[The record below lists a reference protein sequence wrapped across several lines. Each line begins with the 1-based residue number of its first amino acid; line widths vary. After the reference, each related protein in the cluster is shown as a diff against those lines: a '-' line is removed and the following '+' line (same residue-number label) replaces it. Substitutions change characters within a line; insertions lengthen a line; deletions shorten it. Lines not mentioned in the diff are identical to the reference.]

1 MHKSIYLVLL
11 FLTNLIYSQDNPINW
26 STSVID
32 NGNNEYTLV
41 TKGLIKDG
49 WRLYAQTLPEGGAL
63 PTEFVFEDES
73 PFSFYGNVVEPT
85 PITKFDPI
93 FNMDQ
98 SYFIDDI
105 TYYQDVIVKEDY
117 SSEII
122 NQKLF
127 YQVCDDRVCIF
138 RDVDLEFNLTS
149 NSFISLKSFDYS
161 SVSSDLIK
169 DFGNKE
175 LIVNNISLVS
185 DDSFSR
191 RLNILLLGLI
201 GGFLA
206 LLTPCVFPMIPLT
219 VSFFSS
225 KNENAKFYSI
235 SYGLFIILIYLSLS
249 IPFYFL
255 ENINPEI
262 LNQISTSPVLNFLF
276 FTIFIVF
283 ALSLFGLFEITLPN
297 SWVNS
302 ADSKS
307 SLSKLSLFQ
316 KNDGRFSRK
325 CPFSVK
331 DAPVIDY
338 KNISL
343 LQKYITETNKIIT
356 SKISNISQGKQK
368 KLAREIKKAKNKKK

>member
-1 MHKSIYLVLL
+1 MYKSIYLVLL

-41 TKGLIKDG
+41 TKGVIKDG

-105 TYYQDVIVKEDY
+105 TYYQDVTVKDDY

-138 RDVDLEFNLTS
+138 RDVDLEFNLKS
-149 NSFISLKSFDYS
+149 NSFVSLKSFDYS
-161 SVSSDLIK
+161 SVISDLIK

-206 LLTPCVFPMIPLT
+206 LLTP
-219 VSFFSS
+219 
-225 KNENAKFYSI
+225 
-235 SYGLFIILIYLSLS
+235 
-249 IPFYFL
+249 
-255 ENINPEI
+255 
-262 LNQISTSPVLNFLF
+262 
-276 FTIFIVF
+276 
-283 ALSLFGLFEITLPN
+283 
-297 SWVNS
+297 
-302 ADSKS
+302 
-307 SLSKLSLFQ
+307 
-316 KNDGRFSRK
+316 
-325 CPFSVK
+325 
-331 DAPVIDY
+331 
-338 KNISL
+338 
-343 LQKYITETNKIIT
+343 
-356 SKISNISQGKQK
+356 
-368 KLAREIKKAKNKKK
+368 

>member
-1 MHKSIYLVLL
+1 MFKSLYLILL
-11 FLTNLIYSQDNPINW
+11 FLINFNYSQNNPISW

-41 TKGLIKDG
+41 TKGLIKKG
-49 WRLYAQTLPEGGAL
+49 WRLYAQNLPEGGAL
-63 PTEFVFEDES
+63 PTEFIFSDKS
-73 PFSFYGNVVEPT
+73 LFSFYGNVVEPI

-98 SYFIDDI
+98 SYFIDEI
-105 TYYQDVIVKEDY
+105 TYYQDVTLKENY
-117 SSEII
+117 SNNII

-138 RDVDLEFNLTS
+138 RDVSLEFNLKS
-149 NSFISLKSFDYS
+149 NSFISLKSFDYN

-225 KNENAKFYSI
+225 KNENSKFYSI

-276 FTIFIVF
+276 FIIFIVF

-307 SLSKLSLFQ
+307 
-316 KNDGRFSRK
+316 
-325 CPFSVK
+325 
-331 DAPVIDY
+331 
-338 KNISL
+338 NISKGL
-343 LQKYITETNKIIT
+343 LSTFFMSLTLVLVSFSAQDQYWELYLLEV
-356 SKISNISQGKQK
+356 SQEMVV
-368 KLAREIKKAKNKKK
+368 L